1 MWLEDDFINNAAE
14 MLKVMGHPLRI
25 KIAHYLESGERN
37 VGDIA
42 LAIKASQSTTSQHL
56 RAMRVLGLL
65 DYRRDATNVYYS
77 IARPEVYKIIQ
88 CIREGQLEANKRASQ
103 GSGSA

>member
-1 MWLEDDFINNAAE
+1 VWFEDDFINNAAE

-25 KIAHYLESGERN
+25 RIAHYLEPGERN

-42 LAIKASQSTTSQHL
+42 LAIGASQSTTSQHL

-65 DYRRDATNVYYS
+65 NSRRKATSVYYS

-88 CIREGQLEANKRASQ
+88 CIREGQLEANNQASQ
-103 GSGSA
+103 GRGSA

>member
-1 MWLEDDFINNAAE
+1 MRYEENFINDAAE

-25 KIAHYLESGERN
+25 RIAQFLESGERN

-42 LAIKASQSTTSQHL
+42 IAIDASQSTTSQHL
-56 RAMRVLGLL
+56 RAMRVRGLL
-65 DYRRDATNVYYS
+65 DARRDATNVYYS

-88 CIREGQLEANKRASQ
+88 CIREGQLRSAEQASQ
-103 GSGSA
+103 KKGTA

>member
-1 MWLEDDFINNAAE
+1 MYLEDNFLNDAAE

-25 KIAHYLESGERN
+25 RIAHFLEAGEQN

-42 LAIKASQSTTSQHL
+42 QAINASQSTTSQHL
-56 RAMRVLGLL
+56 RAMRVRGLL
-65 DYRRDATNVYYS
+65 DSRRDATNVFYS

-88 CIREGQLEANKRASQ
+88 CIREGQLRAAEQTSQ
-103 GSGSA
+103 KSGAA